1 MNWKKQR
8 SEIFCTGAYAP
19 LTQEGNIIVDEV
31 LASCHASSLDHH
43 MAHFATAPMRWFPD
57 IIQMIFGDDKE
68 ISAFVKINEELGIWI
83 LPYGYLWWSKLRHQK
98 LGF

>member
-1 MNWKKQR
+1 
-8 SEIFCTGAYAP
+8 
-19 LTQEGNIIVDEV
+19 
-31 LASCHASSLDHH
+31 

-83 LPYGYLWWSKLRHQK
+83 LPDGHRW
-98 LGF
+98 